1 MTIFPSGFPKPN
13 VYSVNYPKPLDISL
27 RSYAI
32 GPNVE
37 YSLKNMKG
45 ETPTYWI
52 NKVNKTEIHMEAPV
66 PAGDIKFFHTDVIPE
81 LG

>member
-1 MTIFPSGFPKPN
+1 MTIFPTKVERPS

-27 RSYAI
+27 RTFVV

-52 NKVNKTEIHMEAPV
+52 NKVNKTTLTIDHPTPVSDIH
-66 PAGDIKFFHTDVIPE
+66 FFHTDVVPYY
-81 LG
+81 G